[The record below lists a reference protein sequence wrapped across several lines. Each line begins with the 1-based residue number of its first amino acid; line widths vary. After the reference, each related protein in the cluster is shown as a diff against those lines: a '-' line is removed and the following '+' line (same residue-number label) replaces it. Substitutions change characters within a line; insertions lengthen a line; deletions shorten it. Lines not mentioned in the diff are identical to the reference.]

1 MRMDGAG
8 HLADG
13 HMMHQLPRP
22 IAPFTEAALANYM
35 ANLYSQPNPYSPR
48 PPMSIRKDST
58 STSTPTPQ
66 VPLSV
71 PNSTKLYHS
80 ESVAKKASSDATV
93 AKSVASAA
101 AELQRTISDSSHS
114 SPAPIS
120 VQPRRPDPGWAFDL
134 LSLDV
139 GNRRDVAANAGN
151 RSNVAAKQ
159 VQEVENHQQAENLQ
173 PEQANISNQAAAIDR
188 SSSDRAVSSK
198 KHSPGTPPLCSLCRQ
213 ISPAFGKVKK
223 FTFEELKE
231 ATNNFS
237 QDYYLAEGG
246 YGSVYKGKL
255 KEGQLVAV
263 KQHNLASSQGDEE
276 FCAEVEVL
284 SCAQHR
290 NLVTLIGYCVE
301 NHLRLLVYE
310 YVCNGSLD
318 THLSC
323 M

>member
-1 MRMDGAG
+1 
-8 HLADG
+8 
-13 HMMHQLPRP
+13 MHQIPRP
-22 IAPFTEAALANYM
+22 ITPFTEAALADYM
-35 ANLYSQPNPYSPR
+35 ANLYSQPNPYSPQ

-58 STSTPTPQ
+58 STSTSTSQ
-66 VPLSV
+66 VPLSA
-71 PNSTKLYHS
+71 PISTNLYQS
-80 ESVAKKASSDATV
+80 KSLAKNASSDTT
-93 AKSVASAA
+93 KLRSVASAA
-101 AELQRTISDSSHS
+101 AELQRTANDSSHS

-139 GNRRDVAANAGN
+139 GNRRDVAANAEN
-151 RSNVAAKQ
+151 RPNVPAKQ
-159 VQEVENHQQAENLQ
+159 VQVVEIHQQAENLR
-173 PEQANISNQAAAIDR
+173 PEEGNTSTQAGADR
-188 SSSDRAVSSK
+188 SYSVRRPVSSK

-213 ISPAFGKVKK
+213 MSPAFGKVKK
-223 FTFEELKE
+223 FTFEELQE

-284 SCAQHR
+284 SCALHR

-318 THLSC
+318 RHLSG